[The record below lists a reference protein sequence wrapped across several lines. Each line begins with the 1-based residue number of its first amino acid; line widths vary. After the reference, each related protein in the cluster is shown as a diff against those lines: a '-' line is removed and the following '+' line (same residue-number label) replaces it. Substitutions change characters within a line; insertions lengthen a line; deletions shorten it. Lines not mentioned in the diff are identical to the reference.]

1 MFLSLELYILIKD
14 IIHLLQSV
22 LADDQDD
29 YIENNNFLPLSLFF
43 FTNPKSF
50 LCVCV
55 RRQIFKI
62 VKFEENTFRGILL
75 THLIWALLD
84 VQLVP
89 LASLFQNLIFGMK

>member
-1 MFLSLELYILIKD
+1 M
-14 IIHLLQSV
+14 
-22 LADDQDD
+22 
-29 YIENNNFLPLSLFF
+29 
-43 FTNPKSF
+43 
-50 LCVCV
+50 CV

-89 LASLFQNLIFGMK
+89 LASLYQNLIFGMKWKLVIYKEFALKLTPLSLRVSLSVTYKWAHLTEQALVNIFIEK